1 MGNHHRIA
9 ASRRAIAL
17 LTAAA
22 TLSGLAAVA
31 VPTAVAEAPAAAKPS
46 VIINEVFAGNTKE
59 LGDPVAQRDDWV
71 ELKNTGDKP
80 VDVKGWGIYDEK
92 QKKHYTIGV
101 DKEINAD
108 TVVQPNGYLVAYIDY
123 NGEPGLGSDADSV
136 YLTSSVGDKYDAGA
150 EVDATTWKLADKMTA
165 AQSWS
170 RADDGTFKVSDQP
183 TPGAANEF
191 PSSTPTPEPGETM
204 TVDAWP
210 GLDTVTAIDADGEF
224 GAKGQSGDHTDGNLS
239 GLVYESGRDGAADTL
254 WAADNDLNP
263 TLGNTEDKGPG
274 SINKFV
280 LDAATGTWK
289 QDPTGGWTFDVN
301 GQTKGGKQLHFKD
314 GKGGVDSEGITLIDG
329 DSSKGVFIGAERDN
343 ENKNVPRPSILSYD
357 ANAAATDTNGDGAQ
371 DLAAMHEWNL
381 VAPLSQ
387 FGVTLGKD
395 DANLGVEGIAFI
407 PDGVLTAKHFKVN
420 LDPNNVHD
428 YDPAGTAN
436 DYGGL
441 FFAALEKTNAIYAF
455 ALATVAGKD
464 VAYPI
469 AQIPL
474 PAAAANA
481 GFDGPRDLTWDG
493 EHGQLLAEGDNDN
506 GTGAKIATYT
516 FDQNGTLALTKLTAT
531 PAEIAGQNSE
541 GFAITPDSA
550 ATTVKG
556 GVEGKT
562 YKPVFWA
569 DDGVTGGHSLRRGW
583 IEATNPNPQ
592 PNPQDSAKVTLF
604 GITDF
609 HGHIENGGYL
619 ATALKET
626 KAANPNTLFVGA
638 GDLVG
643 ASAFESSIANDVP
656 AMDQLKAMGLAVS
669 ATGNHEYDKGAA
681 DLANRIV
688 PGIAPAKYVV
698 ANVTGDV
705 LKGKVQPYVIEE
717 SGGKKIAFIGGIFKT
732 LADSVSPAGMKGI
745 TVTDPIEAINKYA
758 DQLSDGDPSNGEA
771 DAVVALV
778 HADANDL
785 KNLDAN
791 VDAVLAGH
799 THLYETAK
807 TDTGAPIIE
816 TANYGVE
823 YSTTDLEIT
832 GSGKDAK
839 VSATAAK
846 HDVFTQDQDGKDV
859 PLFEADPAVN
869 QIYLDAKAAADAKGN
884 EVLGTLADDAT
895 FNRGASK
902 PGDLS
907 TVGNNRGVESTLGI
921 LNGNAAKWAAEQSGQ
936 KADIGVINAGGMRA
950 DLDPNGDKQVTLKE
964 AHDVLPFG
972 NSNAVV
978 TLTGKQLKT
987 LIEQQWQPADAQRPV
1002 LWLGFS
1008 DNVDYQYDTYVAT
1021 VDGKQVPRGAVHD
1034 LTVNG
1039 KAVHDNDTYLIAGN
1053 SFLLAGGDNFTVFQ
1067 QGTGYVDT
1075 GYIDFDGFSDYLKAH
1090 PKLESAKTRH
1100 SAGFSAARLA
1110 DDGTVTFTVSGLA
1123 FTTDEPRPWG
1133 VRLTANGVDFG
1144 DLTGLDYTGEE
1155 QGPGAGSITVTKK
1168 LTDAERAAFVA
1179 AAAKA
1184 PAAAKDAAAADGGAF
1199 AIGAATVET
1208 LLTKPQAER
1217 PTPQPEPTP
1226 TPEPTPEPQ
1235 PEPTPEP
1242 TPTPEPEPT
1251 PSPEPEPN
1259 PTPTP
1264 DHETPTTQEQPISKP
1279 QNKPQAQQTDTA
1291 TGTPNGG
1298 AQHGRQDTSKPSVQ
1312 SQGKTGKPVTAERG
1326 GSAQVTVRR
1335 LADTGSSVAWMALAT
1350 AVLLALG
1357 VIGVAALG
1365 VRRDDGR

>member
-17 LTAAA
+17 LAVAA
-22 TLSGLAAVA
+22 TLSGLAAVVA
-31 VPTAVAEAPAAAKPS
+31 PAAVAEAPAAGTSARPS

-59 LGDPVAQRDDWV
+59 LGDPIAQRDDWV
-71 ELKNTGDKP
+71 ELKNTGSAP

-101 DKEINAD
+101 DKEINDD

-123 NGEPGLGSDADSV
+123 NGEPGLGSDVDSV
-136 YLTSSVGDKYDAGA
+136 YLTSSVGDKYDAAA
-150 EVDATTWKLADKMTA
+150 EVDATTWKLADKMTD

-170 RADDGTFKVSDQP
+170 RADDGTFKVSDKP

-191 PSSTPTPEPGETM
+191 PSPTPTPEPGGTM

-239 GLVYESGRDGAADTL
+239 GLVYESGRNGSSDTL

-289 QDPTGGWTFDVN
+289 QDPTDGWTFDVN

-314 GKGGVDSEGITLIDG
+314 GKGGVDSEGITLIPGADG
-329 DSSKGVFIGAERDN
+329 SLDSSKGVFIGAERDN
-343 ENKNVPRPSILSYD
+343 ENKNVPRPSILLYD
-357 ANAAATDTNGDGAQ
+357 VNAAASDTNGDGAQ
-371 DLAAMHEWNL
+371 DLTATHEWNL
-381 VAPLSQ
+381 VAPLGQ

-395 DANLGVEGIAFI
+395 DANLGVEGLAFI
-407 PDGVLTAKHFKVN
+407 PDAVLTANHFQVN
-420 LDPNNVHD
+420 LDPSNVHA

-455 ALATVAGKD
+455 ALATVGGND
-464 VAYPI
+464 VAYPV

-493 EHGQLLAEGDNDN
+493 EHGQLLAEGDSDK

-516 FDQNGTLALTKLTAT
+516 FDGNGTLALTKLTAT
-531 PAEIAGQNSE
+531 PAEIASQNSE
-541 GFAITPDSA
+541 GFAITPDAA

-556 GVEGKT
+556 GAEGKT

-569 DDGVTGGHSLRRGW
+569 DDGVTNGHSLRQGW

-592 PNPQDSAKVTLF
+592 PEPQDSAKVTLF

-619 ATALKET
+619 ATALKQT
-626 KAANPNTLFVGA
+626 KAVNPNTLFVGA

-656 AMDQLKAMGLAVS
+656 AMDQLKTMGLAVS

-698 ANVTGDV
+698 ANVTGDA
-705 LKGKVQPYVIEE
+705 LKGKVQPYAIEE
-717 SGGKKIAFIGGIFKT
+717 SGGKKIAFIGGIFAT

-745 TVTDPIEAINKYA
+745 TVTDPIAAINKYA

-807 TDTGAPIIE
+807 TNAGAPIIE

-839 VSATAAK
+839 VTATAAK
-846 HDVFTQDQDGKDV
+846 HDVFTQDADGKDV

-869 QIYLDAKAAADAKGN
+869 QIYLDAKGAADAKGD

-902 PGDLS
+902 PGDLT

-1039 KAVHDNDTYLIAGN
+1039 KAVRDDDTYLIAGN

-1090 PKLESAKTRH
+1090 PKLESAKIRH

-1144 DLTGLDYTGEE
+1144 DLTGLDFTGEE

-1168 LTDAERAAFVA
+1168 LTAAERAAFVA
-1179 AAAKA
+1179 AAEKA
-1184 PAAAKDAAAADGGAF
+1184 PAAAKDAAAADGGAL
-1199 AIGAATVET
+1199 AIGDATVET
-1208 LLTKPQAER
+1208 LLTKPAEQ
-1217 PTPQPEPTP
+1217 PQPEPEPTP
-1226 TPEPTPEPQ
+1226 TPEPR
-1235 PEPTPEP
+1235 P
-1242 TPTPEPEPT
+1242 TPTPEPEQPSANKPT
-1251 PSPEPEPN
+1251 P
-1259 PTPTP
+1259 
-1264 DHETPTTQEQPISKP
+1264 QQPGRSQQHGQTVTAKP
-1279 QNKPQAQQTDTA
+1279 S
-1291 TGTPNGG
+1291 GTP
-1298 AQHGRQDTSKPSVQ
+1298 Q
-1312 SQGKTGKPVTAERG
+1312 TGKPQTG
-1326 GSAQVTVRR
+1326 GSPAAKVRN
-1335 LADTGSSVAWMALAT
+1335 LSDTGSSVAWLALAT
-1350 AVLLALG
+1350 AVLVALG
-1357 VIGVAALG
+1357 GIGLAALG
-1365 VRRDDGR
+1365 VRRDDGMTAA

>member
-1 MGNHHRIA
+1 M
-9 ASRRAIAL
+9 
-17 LTAAA
+17 TAAA
-22 TLSGLAAVA
+22 TIATAAFAFVPVA
-31 VPTAVAEAPAAAKPS
+31 HAVDAADKPS

-59 LGDPVAQRDDWV
+59 LGDPVEQRDDWV
-71 ELKNTGDKP
+71 ELKNTGSEP
-80 VDVKGWGIYDEK
+80 VDVKGWDIYDEK
-92 QKKHYTIGV
+92 QNKHYTIGV

-123 NGEPGLGSDADSV
+123 NGDPGLGADADSV
-136 YLTSSVGDKYDAGA
+136 YLTSSVGDKYDAA
-150 EVDATTWKLADKMTA
+150 SEVDSTTWKLADKMTD

-170 RADDGTFKVSDQP
+170 RADDGTFKVSDKP

-191 PSSTPTPEPGETM
+191 PNPTPTPDPGETM
-204 TVDAWP
+204 TVNAWP
-210 GLDTVTAIDADGEF
+210 GLDAVTAVDADGEF

-239 GLVYESGRDGAADTL
+239 GLVYESGRNGAADTL

-314 GKGGVDSEGITLIDG
+314 GKGGVDSEGITIIPGTDG
-329 DSSKGVFIGAERDN
+329 SLDSSKGVFIGAERDN

-357 ANAAATDTNGDGAQ
+357 VNAAASDTNGDGAQ
-371 DLAAMHEWNL
+371 DLTATHEWNL

-407 PDGVLTAKHFKVN
+407 PDSVLTAKHFKAN
-420 LDPNNVHD
+420 LDPSNVHD

-455 ALATVAGKD
+455 ALATVGGND
-464 VAYPI
+464 VAYPL

-474 PAAAANA
+474 PVSAANA

-493 EHGQLLAEGDNDN
+493 EHGQLLAEGDNDK

-516 FDQNGTLALTKLTAT
+516 FGQDGTLALTALTST
-531 PAEIAGQNSE
+531 PTEIAGQNSE
-541 GFAITPDSA
+541 GFAITSDKNA
-550 ATTVKG
+550 RAIDG
-556 GVEGKT
+556 GIAGKT

-569 DDGVTGGHSLRRGW
+569 DDGVTDGHSLRQGW
-583 IEATNPNPQ
+583 IEATNPNQQ
-592 PNPQDSAKVTLF
+592 PDPLQPTKVTLF

-626 KAANPNTLFVGA
+626 KTANPNTLFVGA

-656 AMDQLKAMGLAVS
+656 AMDQLKAMGLTVS
-669 ATGNHEYDKGAA
+669 ATGNHEYDKGAS

-705 LKGKVQPYVIEE
+705 LKGKVEPYVIEE
-717 SGGKKIAFIGGIFKT
+717 SGGKKIAFIGGIFAT

-807 TDTGAPIIE
+807 TNSGAPIIE

-823 YSTTDLEIT
+823 YSTTDLEIS
-832 GSGKDAK
+832 GSGQGAK
-839 VSATAAK
+839 VTATAAK
-846 HDVFTQDQDGKDV
+846 HDVFTQDANGKSV

-902 PGDLS
+902 PGDL
-907 TVGNNRGVESTLGI
+907 TTRGNNRGVESTLGI

-950 DLDPNGDKQVTLKE
+950 DLDPNDDKQVTLKE

-978 TLTGKQLKT
+978 TLTGAQLKT

-1039 KAVHDNDTYLIAGN
+1039 KAVRDDDKYLIAGN

-1100 SAGFSAARLA
+1100 SAGFSAAHLA
-1110 DDGTVTFTVSGLA
+1110 SDGTVTFTVSGFA
-1123 FTTDEPRPWG
+1123 FTADEPRPWG
-1133 VRLTANGVDFG
+1133 VRLVANGVDFG
-1144 DLTGLDYTGEE
+1144 NLTGLDFTGEE
-1155 QGPGAGSITVTKK
+1155 QGPGAGSLTVTRK
-1168 LTDAERAAFVA
+1168 LTAAERAAFVA
-1179 AAAKA
+1179 AADKA
-1184 PAAAKDAAAADGGAF
+1184 PAAAKDAAAADGGAL
-1199 AIGAATVET
+1199 AIGDATVKT
-1208 LLTKPQAER
+1208 LLTKPAPE
-1217 PTPQPEPTP
+1217 PTPEPEPTP
-1226 TPEPTPEPQ
+1226 TPEPQRPGRPQ
-1235 PEPTPEP
+1235 QNGGQTAN
-1242 TPTPEPEPT
+1242 
-1251 PSPEPEPN
+1251 PSA
-1259 PTPTP
+1259 
-1264 DHETPTTQEQPISKP
+1264 
-1279 QNKPQAQQTDTA
+1279 KPQAGVSPTVLSS
-1291 TGTPNGG
+1291 TG
-1298 AQHGRQDTSKPSVQ
+1298 A
-1312 SQGKTGKPVTAERG
+1312 
-1326 GSAQVTVRR
+1326 
-1335 LADTGSSVAWMALAT
+1335 SVAWMALAA
-1350 AVLLALG
+1350 AVLVALG
-1357 VIGVAALG
+1357 GIGLAALG
-1365 VRRDDGR
+1365 VRRCDE